1 MTPLKVFI
9 GYDSKEPVAFSVAA
23 HSLLQRASKPV
34 SIIPLVQSQLRAAG
48 LYTRDRGA
56 TESTEFS
63 LTRFLVPHLCDYDG
77 LAVFVDCDVLFRAD
91 IYDVLLY
98 VLANPDRHVH
108 VCQHEYTPKAS
119 TKFLGQVQTIYP
131 RKNWS
136 SFMVFDTA
144 KCRALTPAYVNT
156 ASGLEL
162 HRLHWVPDGLVGSLP
177 LEWNWLVGEYPPN
190 GAAHVLHYTDGGPWF
205 DEYRNCDHAGEW
217 RNGFSRM
224 VGHGSCLSLQGGLT
238 P

>member
-1 MTPLKVFI
+1 MTPLRVFI

-23 HSLLQRASKPV
+23 HSLLTRASKPV
-34 SIIPLVQSQLRAAG
+34 AIIPLVQSQLRASG
-48 LYTRDRGA
+48 LYTRERGA

-63 LTRFLVPHLCDYDG
+63 LTRFLVPHLSGYEG
-77 LAVFVDCDVLFRAD
+77 ISVFVDCDVLFQSD

-108 VCQHEYTPKAS
+108 VCQHHYTPKDA
-119 TKFLGQVQTIYP
+119 TKFLGQAQTSYP

-136 SFMVFDTA
+136 SFMVFDSA
-144 KCRALTPAYVNT
+144 KCRALTPEYVNA

-177 LEWNWLVGEYPPN
+177 LEWNYLVGEYPPN
-190 GAAHVLHYTDGGPWF
+190 AAAHVLHWTNGGPWF
-205 DEYRNCDHAGEW
+205 PEYAETDHGDRWLQALGA
-217 RNGFSRM
+217 M
-224 VGHGSCLSLQGGLT
+224 HGQAV
-238 P
+238 PV